1 MGLDKLRGEFVTS
14 PPFVKLL
21 NAQGTSNAILNTNK
35 ATFVIKFTH
44 TPRPENGG
52 KIPLSRS
59 HEPKP
64 PHFDIFQ
71 ITYKRKTKQTETL
84 HLFNLNG
91 RRWPSNK
98 RAERGREAF
107 GGKVG
112 GRHSLKEPGPPHSW
126 RAVALQQDIRV
137 QLLNSRAAMSHADD
151 LRHWPSDGAWFRRT
165 LPQVALL
172 RSRRSLSRPRS

>member
-1 MGLDKLRGEFVTS
+1 MIGLRQVEWGISNITT
-14 PPFVKLL
+14 FVKLL
-21 NAQGTSNAILNTNK
+21 KTQGTSNAILNTKK

-84 HLFNLNG
+84 HLFNPNG

-107 GGKVG
+107 GGEVG
-112 GRHSLKEPGPPHSW
+112 GRHSLKEPGPPHS
-126 RAVALQQDIRV
+126 
-137 QLLNSRAAMSHADD
+137 
-151 LRHWPSDGAWFRRT
+151 
-165 LPQVALL
+165 
-172 RSRRSLSRPRS
+172 